1 MAAKIKKLRE
11 IERLKEEA
19 KAARVGITASKD
31 RLTNQFAVVERTKD
45 ALTSKPAIVVAG
57 SLVGGFL
64 LKRILPSGARRVRKK
79 SSAQKVDRIQS
90 LKKERGFLVGLIGL
104 LIALAK
110 PAAKLYATKL
120 VKDYF
125 AGRRALDIE
134 QGRRIS

>member
-31 RLTNQFAVVERTKD
+31 RLTNQFAVVERMKD